1 MDGIQ
6 LSHIF
11 EIFSISNEIA
21 SISMEIP
28 SILIKMNQ
36 FESGIFKYKVFHI
49 LNLKY

>member
-28 SILIKMNQ
+28 SILIKMLGNLNQ
-36 FESGIFKYKVFHI
+36 EFSNTRFFTS
-49 LNLKY
+49 